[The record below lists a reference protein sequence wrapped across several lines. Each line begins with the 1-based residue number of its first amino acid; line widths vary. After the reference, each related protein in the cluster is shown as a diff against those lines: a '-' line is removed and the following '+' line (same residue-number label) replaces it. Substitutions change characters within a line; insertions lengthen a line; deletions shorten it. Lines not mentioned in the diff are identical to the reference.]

1 MSTMS
6 SSNLSK
12 GLPGQ
17 DVRNSSNM
25 SLPDRIFDLCER
37 GLLPS
42 QFRVSDVRQTLGG
55 TYAETYIR
63 RALGLYCE
71 KPGNYTYRWN
81 KPRFRKIRHG
91 VYELVR

>member
-1 MSTMS
+1 
-6 SSNLSK
+6 
-12 GLPGQ
+12 
-17 DVRNSSNM
+17 M
-25 SLPDRIFDLCER
+25 SLPDRICDLCER
-37 GLLPS
+37 GLLPLE
-42 QFRVSDVRQTLGG
+42 FRVSDVRRALRG

-71 KPGNYTYRWN
+71 KPNNYTYRWN